1 MTDKKQK
8 PTLIFDV
15 DGVLIDW
22 ASQLPLFCKRCGID
36 PVRALKHF
44 TAKEHV
50 DVRDLFGVEQRS
62 IAFDLLEKYNLEH
75 GKYMTAFPDAVE
87 HVHKIA
93 KEYNLVALTKFGD
106 TTDHWLVRKFNIE
119 TFFPGCFSELITI
132 RGDESKVGYV
142 AALQADHNVV
152 GFIDDQLE
160 NIQAIGRATNLKTI
174 HLNRYDER
182 ADVHHM
188 SKLLDFLHEKV

>member
-1 MTDKKQK
+1 MKK
-8 PTLIFDV
+8 TIIFDV

-36 PVRALKHF
+36 PVLALKHF

-50 DVRDLFGVEQRS
+50 DVRDLFGVNERH
-62 IAFDLLEKYNLEH
+62 IAFDLLERYNLEH

-87 HVHKIA
+87 HIHKLA

-106 TTDHWLVRKFNIE
+106 TTKHWLTRKFNLE

-132 RGDESKVGYV
+132 GHNESKIGYV
-142 AALQADHNVV
+142 AGVQSEHDVIAFV
-152 GFIDDQLE
+152 DDQLE
-160 NIQAIGRATNLKTI
+160 NIEAIQRATSILCV
-174 HLNRYDER
+174 HMNRYDER
-182 ADVHHM
+182 SDVKHM
-188 SKLLDFLHEKV
+188 SEMNSYIKNNIDV